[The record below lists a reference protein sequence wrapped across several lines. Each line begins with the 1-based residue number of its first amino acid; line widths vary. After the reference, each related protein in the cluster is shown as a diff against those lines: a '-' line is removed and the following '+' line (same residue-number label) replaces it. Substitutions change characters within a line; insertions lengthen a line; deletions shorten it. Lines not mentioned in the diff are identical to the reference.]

1 MNDGEATEGSGVEGS
16 GVEGGGGRLQGC
28 DQTRGARLA
37 MTAAR
42 ARAPAKVCLD
52 PRWLLYKEG
61 DEGR

>member
-1 MNDGEATEGSGVEGS
+1 MERRRRGAEWRGAEWR
-16 GVEGGGGRLQGC
+16 GGGGRLQGC